1 MRNVNNPSDETG
13 PKPVCTCVAHH
24 ILLSFDQYKVFIVNV
39 SDNACDNDLNSWHP
53 FYLSQINQLF
63 ATNELIEMRTAVVLR
78 NVNQTKKMKS
88 DETVDRALTKILSL
102 ICHVMSCLA

>member
-53 FYLSQINQLF
+53 FCLSQINQLF
-63 ATNELIEMRTAVVLR
+63 ATNELTEVRTAWSWETWIKL
-78 NVNQTKKMKS
+78 KKEEWWNSGQGTDK
-88 DETVDRALTKILSL
+88 DFI
-102 ICHVMSCLA
+102 INFVMLCPV

>member
-1 MRNVNNPSDETG
+1 MRNVNKPSDETG
-13 PKPVCTCVAHH
+13 PKPVCICVAHH

-78 NVNQTKKMKS
+78 NVNQTEKNEEWWNSGQGTDK
-88 DETVDRALTKILSL
+88 DFI
-102 ICHVMSCLA
+102 INFVMLCPV